1 MKNLSKEDK
10 NQIERVIVAFDVFF
24 NSLNQIL
31 KNKENIANKVIDDIN
46 TQKINIIRKKINQ

>member
-10 NQIERVIVAFDVFF
+10 NQIERVIVAFDDFF